1 MVIFDGILLILL
13 QKVVTT
19 EIYNFVVIPSFPLAL
34 SVPATDKTQCFVH
47 LSFSSTLQLINSNL
61 GDLQKLLKDF
71 YGIAIVAFLKIPL
84 AAFGAGCG
92 TVS

>member
-1 MVIFDGILLILL
+1 MIVSCWYLQQEHRILSLIVKLILL
-13 QKVVTT
+13 
-19 EIYNFVVIPSFPLAL
+19 SLLPLAL

-71 YGIAIVAFLKIPL
+71 YGIVIVAFLKIPL

>member
-1 MVIFDGILLILL
+1 MSLTVKLILL
-13 QKVVTT
+13 
-19 EIYNFVVIPSFPLAL
+19 SLLLLAL
-34 SVPATDKTQCFVH
+34 SVPATEKTQCFAH

-61 GDLQKLLKDF
+61 GDLQKLLKGF
-71 YGIAIVAFLKIPL
+71 YGIVIVAFLKIPL